1 MTVLTTRQSAAR
13 SRMFELPADDGQ
25 LIDEVAWN
33 SSGVGARQRRGASTV
48 AVGVDTFRRACS
60 IQQSW
65 DPITPTLPTL
75 S

>member
-1 MTVLTTRQSAAR
+1 
-13 SRMFELPADDGQ
+13 MFELPADDGR

-60 IQQSW
+60 FQQ
-65 DPITPTLPTL
+65 
-75 S
+75 